1 MNTDWSNFCWVT
13 SEVAHFEQF
22 FFCSQFWTNFSAVNF
37 EWIFQQSTLNK
48 FPSSRLVCAINKT
61 PVTGK
66 MCAFDEVTPSETLA
80 SAAETLSKLLSCHMQ
95 FYFSSFP
102 LVAHSLVLLN
112 FFNFVTSKPS
122 SHSNWLAVPLSGEKL
137 FRLSMQTGDALTKF

>member
-1 MNTDWSNFCWVT
+1 MNN
-13 SEVAHFEQF
+13 F
-22 FFCSQFWTNFSAVNF
+22 FFAVNF
-37 EWIFQQSTLNK
+37 EQIFQQSTLNK

-80 SAAETLSKLLSCHMQ
+80 SAEETLSKLLSCHMQ

-122 SHSNWLAVPLSGEKL
+122 SHSNWLAVLLSGEKL